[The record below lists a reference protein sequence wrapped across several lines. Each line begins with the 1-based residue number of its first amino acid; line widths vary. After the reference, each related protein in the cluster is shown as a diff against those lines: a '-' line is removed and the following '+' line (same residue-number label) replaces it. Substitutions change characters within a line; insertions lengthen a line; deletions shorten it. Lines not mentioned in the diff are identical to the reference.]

1 MQENQS
7 IWSRIVNYVKESKAE
22 LKKVQWPTK
31 RETVNYTILVIA
43 ISLGVAI
50 YLGAIDYI
58 LNIILEKV
66 ILGN

>member
-7 IWSRIVNYVKESKAE
+7 IWSKIVNYVKESKTE
-22 LKKVQWPTK
+22 LNKVQWPTK
-31 RETVNYTILVIA
+31 RETINYTILVVA
-43 ISLGVAI
+43 ISLGVAV